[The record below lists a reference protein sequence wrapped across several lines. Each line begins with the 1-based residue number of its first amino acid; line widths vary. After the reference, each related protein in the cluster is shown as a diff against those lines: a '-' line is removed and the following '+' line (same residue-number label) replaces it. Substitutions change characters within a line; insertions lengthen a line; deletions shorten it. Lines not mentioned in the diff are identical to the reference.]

1 MISRQEAEPP
11 HADMYTWNTGHTTAP
26 YCCSSPLGSH
36 EQEMGQKQR
45 QKVPRLIYLNAVL
58 SVTTKLSIERIKK
71 SYRCP

>member
-1 MISRQEAEPP
+1 
-11 HADMYTWNTGHTTAP
+11 MYTWNTGHTTAP

-36 EQEMGQKQR
+36 DQEMGQKQR

-58 SVTTKLSIERIKK
+58 SVTKKLSIERIKK